1 MSLLPEYALLPEV
14 LEAAGDGSC
23 GNLRAV
29 FELCLREGIVRNLH
43 SGRWRQSLVK
53 NLPALSPA
61 GRKVFEFLDKTGRL
75 ISCPKALPKPPDTSE
90 DWCREAIASRQHRDL
105 RAIFAEKATAAQF
118 ATEPI
123 VMGMDEAIERAALRP
138 AKSIALRFHAD
149 DYCRQ
154 LAPLIRVAR
163 EVCFIDPYID
173 PRDPLYHDGF
183 LKILSL
189 ATTSPFRPRIEI
201 HRKSEYKPRRGNQPA
216 IEYCAEKDWL
226 PIFDGW
232 HRQLSAWRLRADV
245 FIWSK
250 FQSRYFLTNHV
261 GLIAGKGFKSD
272 PGKKERHHWGRLER
286 EDYDGVRGDF
296 NSLGNSSIYDR
307 MCQFSIG
314 VS

>member
-1 MSLLPEYALLPEV
+1 MSFLPEYALLPEV
-14 LEAAGDGSC
+14 LEATGEVAC
-23 GNLRAV
+23 INLRSV

-43 SGRWRQSLVK
+43 SGRWRHRLVQ
-53 NLPALSPA
+53 NLATLSPA
-61 GRKVFEFLDKTGRL
+61 GQKVFEFLDKSGRL
-75 ISCPKALPKPPDTSE
+75 ISCPKALPKAPNTSD
-90 DWCREAIASRQHRDL
+90 DWCREAIASRQHREL

-118 ATEPI
+118 AKEPI
-123 VMGMDEAIERAALRP
+123 VMGTDEAIERAGLRP
-138 AKSIALRFHAD
+138 ANSIELRFHAD

-173 PRDPLYHDGF
+173 PGHSHYRDGF
-183 LKILSL
+183 LKILGL

-201 HRKSEYKPRRGNQPA
+201 HRMSAVGSGSKKQELCSEN
-216 IEYCAEKDWL
+216 DWR
-226 PIFDGW
+226 PIFDCW
-232 HRQLSAWRLRADV
+232 HRQLVAWDLRAEV

-261 GLIAGKGFKSD
+261 GLMAGKGFKSD

-286 EDYDGVRGDF
+286 VDYDGVRRDF
-296 NSLGNSSIYDR
+296 NSLGNSPVHER
-307 MCQFSIG
+307 KCQFNIG